1 MGKFVLFLSINRY
14 VMYLLEVF
22 SIHFHEVFKNS
33 ANIIS
38 MTMTVIC
45 TTFFV
50 RFPNQTSDAGIFFF
64 GYVVLAMM
72 IKKKWG
78 VISLQR
84 MSLLRKYYS
93 LLDE

>member
-1 MGKFVLFLSINRY
+1 
-14 VMYLLEVF
+14 MYLLEVF

-45 TTFFV
+45 TTFLVLFSKSNV
-50 RFPNQTSDAGIFFF
+50 RRRDIFF

-78 VISLQR
+78 VISLQPCPC
-84 MSLLRKYYS
+84 
-93 LLDE
+93 